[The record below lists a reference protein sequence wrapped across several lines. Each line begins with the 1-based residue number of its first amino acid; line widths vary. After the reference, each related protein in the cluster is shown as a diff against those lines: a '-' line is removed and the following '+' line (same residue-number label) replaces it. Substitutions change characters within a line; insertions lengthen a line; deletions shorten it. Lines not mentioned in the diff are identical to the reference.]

1 MAIAATIYTLD
12 IDLADSDR
20 HVYETLALR
29 VARHPSESG
38 EYLVAR
44 VLAYA
49 MEYAEGIEFSR
60 GVSEPDEPAI
70 VVRDLT
76 GRIQSW
82 IEIGSPDALRLH
94 KAAKTAARVAVYTH
108 KDPVQLLRN
117 LTGEKIHRA
126 ADIELY
132 AIDRRAD
139 SGPGPTARPS
149 NGVRPLDQ
157 RARAVC
163 VDWRGHPH
171 RARHT
176 SQNHVAD

>member
-1 MAIAATIYTLD
+1 M
-12 IDLADSDR
+12 
-20 HVYETLALR
+20 
-29 VARHPSESG
+29 
-38 EYLVAR
+38 
-44 VLAYA
+44 
-49 MEYAEGIEFSR
+49 
-60 GVSEPDEPAI
+60 SEPDEPAI

-132 AIDRRAD
+132 AIDRALIAALVQRLDRRMAFALSINERELYVSIGAD
-139 SGPGPTARPS
+139 TLTGPAIR
-149 NGVRPLDQ
+149 
-157 RARAVC
+157 
-163 VDWRGHPH
+163 H
-171 RARHT
+171 RIT
-176 SQNHVAD
+176 